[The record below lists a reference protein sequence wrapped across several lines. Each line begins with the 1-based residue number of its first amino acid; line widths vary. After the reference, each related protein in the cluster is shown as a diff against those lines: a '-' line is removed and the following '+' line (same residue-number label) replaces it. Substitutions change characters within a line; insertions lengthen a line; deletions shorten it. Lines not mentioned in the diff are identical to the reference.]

1 MDRLNNRDSDGFFSR
16 RIVSR
21 CSDSPYSSTG
31 SSLIIA
37 NYNASFFLDLDLLI
51 QHGTHGTASYY
62 VILCNMHSCGYSI
75 PSFAILNCKRM
86 LEKLFG
92 SNLRNFNAFFLTIY
106 FLNEALLC
114 RTLGTQWITCII
126 ILNNAHP
133 SGGPAARAAAVRD
146 FGCYMRFLTS
156 CTSLKTTERAI
167 SWVVFERTTLE

>member
-31 SSLIIA
+31 SSWIMA

-51 QHGTHGTASYY
+51 QHGTHGIASYY

-92 SNLRNFNAFFLTIY
+92 SNLRNFNAFFLIY

-114 RTLGTQWITCII
+114 RTLGTQWTTCII
-126 ILNNAHP
+126 IFNNAHP
-133 SGGPAARAAAVRD
+133 SGGPAARTAAARD
-146 FGCYMRFLTS
+146 FGCYMRFLTN
-156 CTSLKTTERAI
+156 CTSEKMTKRAI
-167 SWVVFERTTLE
+167 SWVGFERTTIE